1 MGIICGEAKARPALA
16 AQDLT
21 GAGERERASALQAFK
36 QAIDALF
43 EADSAERASL
53 PVRRLFAIAHRPPLR
68 LAALHGRLLQPS
80 YAPEPGP
87 RARHARANTET
98 RPRVALAQILA
109 GRRGERAAHDKRHG
123 GDPPLARLVTSR

>member
-21 GAGERERASALQAFK
+21 GAGERHRASALQAFK

-53 PVRRLFAIAHRPPLR
+53 PVRRLFAIAHRPPPR
-68 LAALHGRLLQPS
+68 LAALHGYLLQPG
-80 YAPEPGP
+80 YAPEPGRLAG
-87 RARHARANTET
+87 RARATAEA
-98 RPRVALAQILA
+98 RPRMALPQILA
-109 GRRGERAAHDKRHG
+109 RRPGERGAHDRPDG
-123 GDPPLARLVTSR
+123 GERPLARLLTSR